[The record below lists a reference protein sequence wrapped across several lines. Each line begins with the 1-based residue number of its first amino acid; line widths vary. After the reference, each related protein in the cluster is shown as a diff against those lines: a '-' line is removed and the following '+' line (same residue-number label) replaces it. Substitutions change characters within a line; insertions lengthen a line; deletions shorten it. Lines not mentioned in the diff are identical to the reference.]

1 MIKSM
6 QVRIYRIY
14 WIFETGLTFDNI
26 FATVDLIDILHSGII
41 WFTIEI
47 AQKNKSFHF
56 VLGATPSNTSY

>member
-1 MIKSM
+1 M

-14 WIFETGLTFDNI
+14 WIFETGLIFDNI
-26 FATVDLIDILHSGII
+26 FATVDLIDILQSGII